1 MKYLYVR
8 PDAFKRSPMVGV
20 QRECTWSDFAQRFMR
35 AAGGDGKDAHGA
47 WVGAEFLDGIKRED
61 HLVACHTLVVDIDE
75 MGIVDTLARIVRQ
88 TSAIVHETFSSTDER
103 PRCRVIF
110 ELLRP
115 CSPAE
120 YRSAWA
126 SVTEALMRQG
136 VTPDRAC
143 CDPGRLS
150 YVPVRR
156 PGSTYEVDYCEG
168 RPIDAVSIA
177 RRHPLPTHA
186 PIDVDGYRPHDLSRV
201 QRAALER
208 EADEVRAT
216 GPGQRHA
223 RALEA
228 ALRIFRPQLQIA
240 YRDGEAVLLPAF
252 LAATDGKRKG
262 EGLRILRDAW
272 RKNGR

>member
-20 QRECTWSDFAQRFMR
+20 QRECTWSDFAQRFIR
-35 AAGGDGKDAHGA
+35 AAGGDSKDAHGA
-47 WVGAEFLDGIKRED
+47 WVGAEFRDGIKRED

-75 MGIVDTLARIVRQ
+75 MGDVEMVAHTVRGV
-88 TSAIVHETFSSTDER
+88 SAIVHETFSSTDER

-110 ELLRP
+110 ELARP

-120 YRSAWA
+120 YRATWSY
-126 SVTEALMRQG
+126 VTERLMLSG
-136 VTPDRAC
+136 IVPDRAC

-216 GPGQRHA
+216 GAGDRH
-223 RALEA
+223 RRMLEA
-228 ALRIFRPQLQIA
+228 CLRVFRPQLQIE
-240 YRDGEAVLLPAF
+240 YQDGERALLPAF

-262 EGLRILRDAW
+262 EALRILRDAW

>member
-1 MKYLYVR
+1 VKYLYV
-8 PDAFKRSPMVGV
+8 PPESFKRSPMVGV
-20 QRECTWSDFAQRFMR
+20 QRECTWSEFVDRFR
-35 AAGGDGKDAHGA
+35 KPRHGDRKDQFGA
-47 WVGAEFLDGIKRED
+47 WCAGEFKDGIKRED
-61 HLVACHTLVVDIDE
+61 HLLRCYALVVDIDE
-75 MGIVDTLARIVRQ
+75 MGIVDTLVRIVGR
-88 TSAIVHETFSSTDER
+88 TSAIVHETFSSNDAA

-110 ELLRP
+110 ELARP

-120 YRSAWA
+120 YRATWSY
-126 SVTEALMRQG
+126 VTERLMLSG
-136 VTPDRAC
+136 IVPDRAC

-186 PIDVDGYRPHDLSRV
+186 PIDVDGYRPRDLSRV

-228 ALRIFRPQLQIA
+228 ALRIFRPQLQIE
-240 YRDGEAVLLPAF
+240 YQDGERALLPAF